1 MLTFVVIMFGVC
13 WLPSHVYFLLS
24 DFTNLIDQLGP
35 DNSRIAYGV
44 CHWIA
49 MSNSFVNPIIYLL
62 MSKSF
67 KDPTWTV
74 SQNTIKIHLSSSSA
88 RDSG

>member
-1 MLTFVVIMFGVC
+1 MRVNCRLRKEGGIFCMIKIIKMLTFVVIMFGVC

-67 KDPTWTV
+67 K
-74 SQNTIKIHLSSSSA
+74 
-88 RDSG
+88 